1 MPLYLKENIFSKLE
15 QGAEKNKPLNN
26 LLNYMMSES
35 YNKNYWNQFKYYTK
49 MSDEY
54 RNQSFQK
61 IFPELY
67 SLIFNKE
74 VF

>member
-1 MPLYLKENIFSKLE
+1 
-15 QGAEKNKPLNN
+15 
-26 LLNYMMSES
+26 MSES